1 MENDK
6 QKLEQ
11 IKEKYQARNKY
22 INDYMKNKYDRV
34 VLLLPKGYRDIIN
47 NALQEKGYKSANEYF
62 KALIDKETN
71 TETTPAAAMPET
83 IPEITPKNSYNPA
96 LYDFDDEPDYI
107 PPKKPIEY
115 DYTLEEQLNRIKEE
129 HNL

>member
-62 KALIDKETN
+62 KALIDQDIASTDQEQ
-71 TETTPAAAMPET
+71 
-83 IPEITPKNSYNPA
+83 NPG
-96 LYDFDDEPDYI
+96 LFFE
-107 PPKKPIEY
+107 
-115 DYTLEEQLNRIKEE
+115 
-129 HNL
+129 

>member
-1 MENDK
+1 MDEK
-6 QKLEQ
+6 QELEK

-71 TETTPAAAMPET
+71 TDKTPAAAMPE
-83 IPEITPKNSYNPA
+83 IISEITPKNSYNPA
-96 LYDFDDEPDYI
+96 LYEFDDDEDYI
-107 PPKKPIEY
+107 PPKKPTKY
-115 DYTLEEQLNRIKEE
+115 DYTLEEQLKK
-129 HNL
+129 